1 MEIVKKRGWI
11 KNVAIIFLI
20 VMLVLT
26 FFSNHIMNRSLP
38 EVAAQYTSSGTI
50 TARVRGTGTV
60 EANEIFEVKIT
71 QTREVEQVRVRP
83 GTEVE
88 VGDILL
94 ILSGADSKELEEAKD
109 ELHAAELK
117 LEQMLVSTPLVG
129 DTSGAS
135 RSVQSARN
143 TLAASQGEQ
152 AAIPFNEELYNHTY
166 AVYSV
171 AKAAF
176 DEADLAK
183 QLAQQT
189 LGSIDEEANPTGWAR
204 AKRAFDNADRALILA
219 EAALAGPANDFKT
232 QEEYRTEWI
241 AAGTKVRQDQLAL
254 EDAAF
259 VLSSEQR
266 AAGVEVSLNEI
277 DLRENRRIIDELK
290 EKVTK
295 LESEGGS
302 TEILSRVNGIV
313 TEVNIRSGNLVE
325 DLDKPLMV
333 IEVGDLGYSLSFSV
347 TADQARRVNI
357 GDQAEVDRGWWS
369 WGEEIRAILVGI
381 GNDPDDPRTR
391 RLLHFNISGDIESND
406 VLNLTLAQR
415 SENYNVIVP
424 NAAIRTDTNGDFVL
438 VVMSSS
444 GPLGNRFIAT
454 RVDVNIIASDDT
466 NTAVS
471 GGLQGWDFVILTAS
485 EPITPGMQVRLVD
498 NP

>member
-1 MEIVKKRGWI
+1 MNTVNKRGWV
-11 KNVAIIFLI
+11 KNVAIAFLA

-50 TARVRGTGTV
+50 TARIRGTGTV
-60 EANEIFEVKIT
+60 EANEVFEVKYP
-71 QTREVEQVRVRP
+71 QTRQIEQVRVRP
-83 GTEVE
+83 GTEVSI
-88 VGDILL
+88 GDILVL
-94 ILSGADSKELEEAKD
+94 LSGSDSEELEKAKTD
-109 ELHAAELK
+109 LHAEELK

-129 DTSGAS
+129 DTSASS
-135 RSVQSARN
+135 RSVQAARN

-166 AVYSV
+166 AVYSA

-176 DEADLAK
+176 DEADLTK
-183 QLAQQT
+183 QLAHQR
-189 LGSIDEEANPTGWAR
+189 LGTIDEEANPSGWAR
-204 AKRAFDNADRALILA
+204 AKRDADNADRAFILA
-219 EAALAGPANDFKT
+219 EAALAGPASDFKV
-232 QEEYRTEWI
+232 QDEYRTDWI
-241 AAGTKVRQDQLAL
+241 AAGTQVKLDQLAL

-259 VLSSEQR
+259 AHSSDQR
-266 AAGVEVSLNEI
+266 AAGVEVSLNDI
-277 DLRENRRIIDELK
+277 DLRESRRIIDELK
-290 EKVTK
+290 EEITR
-295 LESEGGS
+295 LENESNIEVIS
-302 TEILSRVNGIV
+302 KVNGIV
-313 TEVNIRSGNLVE
+313 SKLNVTSGNMVDPE
-325 DLDKPLMV
+325 VPLML

-347 TADQARRVNI
+347 TAEQARRVSI
-357 GDQAEVDRGWWS
+357 GEQAEVDRGWWS
-369 WGEEIRAILVGI
+369 WGEEIRAILIGI
-381 GNDPDDPRTR
+381 GNDTDDPRTR
-391 RLLHFNISGDIESND
+391 RLLHFSISGDVESDD
-406 VLNLTLAQR
+406 VLNLTIAQR

-454 RVDVNIIASDDT
+454 RADVNVIASDDV